1 MKVLIIFLSVVS
13 SIYIVSAYRQNSLS
27 DKGLVLDVVN
37 FRVSATDNLILSILG
52 RLCPTSTCKKPS
64 EYNVETFGTALENYP
79 NLSKHYCYMAKVLTK
94 SMYGEYYNL
103 KTSNGF
109 TFDQVIQTGV
119 DNPGHP
125 FITNVGAVA
134 GDEESFE
141 LFKEFFENIVE
152 VRHGFMKHQIQESN
166 LNIDELIENTI
177 DEKYVVSV
185 RVRTSRSVSGLPFSP
200 ATNRYQRRQVE
211 KIVSSAL
218 ESLTGDLAGK
228 YYPLSS
234 LTEEETQRLIDDHL
248 LFQKPESPLL
258 LTAGMA
264 RDWPDARGIF
274 HNEKKDFLVWINEED
289 HIRIISMQ
297 NGSDIHAVFSR
308 FSRAV
313 SEIEASMLINGYK
326 FAFDKHFGYLA
337 TCPSN
342 LGTGLRA
349 SALVKIPLL
358 EKHPRFM
365 EIFKPLRMQRRG
377 TYGVDSQSIDG
388 IHDISNSDRMG
399 STEVELVNTF
409 IKGATK
415 IIELE
420 KALERGEDIYDDIDK
435 IVTLTEKISSSI

>member
-1 MKVLIIFLSVVS
+1 
-13 SIYIVSAYRQNSLS
+13 
-27 DKGLVLDVVN
+27 
-37 FRVSATDNLILSILG
+37 
-52 RLCPTSTCKKPS
+52 
-64 EYNVETFGTALENYP
+64 
-79 NLSKHYCYMAKVLTK
+79 
-94 SMYGEYYNL
+94 MYKEYYNL

-141 LFKEFFENIVE
+141 LFREFFEKIVE
-152 VRHGFMKHQIQESN
+152 VRHGFMRHQIQESN

-177 DEKYVVSV
+177 DEKYVISV

-211 KIVSSAL
+211 NIVSSAL
-218 ESLTGDLAGK
+218 KSLTGDLAGK

-308 FSRAV
+308 FSKAV
-313 SEIEASMLINGYK
+313 SEIETSMLINGHK

-377 TYGVDSQSIDG
+377 TYGVDSQSIG
-388 IHDISNSDRMG
+388 GVHDISNSDRMG

-435 IVTLTEKISSSI
+435 IVTLAEKISPSV